1 MNELAEL
8 RLDITI
14 PVLRDNV
21 HSHMKWERMLADL
34 VHGNEHPRM
43 VWYIT
48 LSLNC
53 VVLQVSILF

>member
-8 RLDITI
+8 PLDTI

-21 HSHMKWERMLADL
+21 HSHMIWERMLADL

-48 LSLNC
+48 
-53 VVLQVSILF
+53 